1 MPKSKP
7 IDKKAKALTPQAAA
21 VLEHLRAAGSITG
34 VEAAAVL
41 KVRHLPRRILDLKE
55 RGVSI
60 RKEMKQDSQGQRYA
74 RYWLQQEANG
84 SNSIAA

>member
-1 MPKSKP
+1 MTKT
-7 IDKKAKALTPQAAA
+7 KALTPQAIQ
-21 VLEHLRAAGSITG
+21 VLDHMTVAGSITG

-55 RGVSI
+55 SGISI

-74 RYWLQQEANG
+74 RYWLEQ
-84 SNSIAA
+84 AA